1 MATLAQQLP
10 TLLDKVKRMAPN
22 GAIDNIVEQL
32 TRRNPVLQD
41 MVWNEGNL
49 PTGHLFTSRTG
60 LPAVSW
66 RRLNEGVSPGKS
78 LTDQITETCG
88 LLEAT
93 SAVDCEQ
100 ARLNGNEAAFRASED
115 NAFLQALNNEVS
127 TGIFY
132 HSTKTAPEK
141 FGGLTPRF
149 DAASGVSSLPQ
160 SSQIIKCAA
169 TSSGSDQTSIWLV
182 CWGPDTVFG
191 IYPKGTVGG
200 IETEDMGKQLWD
212 DGTGKKFRAWV
223 TYWTWRVGLCVKD
236 WRYVVRICNID
247 TSALVANSTEII
259 EAMIKATH
267 QVQDFTM
274 GRPVFYVN
282 RTVGTYLHLQ
292 ARNAVTNS
300 TLTIENIGG
309 QPVTKFLGIP
319 VRETD
324 ALLNTEAIVA

>member
-1 MATLAQQLP
+1 MAILAQSLP

-32 TRRNPVLQD
+32 TMRNAILED
-41 MVWNEGNL
+41 MVWSEGNL

-60 LPAVSW
+60 LPSVAW
-66 RRLNEGVSPGKS
+66 RKLNQGVSPGKS
-78 LTDQITETCG
+78 LTDQVTETCG
-88 LLEAT
+88 MLEAT
-93 SAVDCEQ
+93 SAVDCEV

-115 NAFLQALNNEVS
+115 NAFLQSLNNEVS
-127 TGIFY
+127 TGLFY
-132 HSTKTAPEK
+132 HSTAATPEK

-149 DAASGVSSLPQ
+149 NATSSVSTLPQ
-160 SSQIIKCAA
+160 SSQIIKSTA
-169 TSSGSDQTSIWLV
+169 SPSGSDQTSIWLV

-223 TYWTWRVGLCVKD
+223 TYWTWRVGLVVKD
-236 WRYVVRICNID
+236 WRYVVRIANID
-247 TSALVANSTEII
+247 TSAIGATDTTII

-267 QVQDFTM
+267 QIQDLKM
-274 GRPVFYVN
+274 GRPVFYCN
-282 RTVGTYLHLQ
+282 RTVGAYLHLQ
-292 ARNAVTNS
+292 ARSGVTNS
-300 TLTIENIGG
+300 TLSIENIGG
-309 QPVTKFLGIP
+309 SPITKFLGIP

-324 ALLNTEAIVA
+324 ALINTEDAVA